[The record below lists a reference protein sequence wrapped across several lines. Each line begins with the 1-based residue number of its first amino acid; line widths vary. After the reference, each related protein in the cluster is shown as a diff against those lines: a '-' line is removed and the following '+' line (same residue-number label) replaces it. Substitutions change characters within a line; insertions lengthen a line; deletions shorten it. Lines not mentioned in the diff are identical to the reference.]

1 MSTLDLLGVVNP
13 ICLLKSKD
21 AISKM
26 RRGDVLE
33 IWVQDAEVVE
43 SLTKILEHSGD
54 RVEGTFEEK
63 DRYRILVRKG

>member
-43 SLTKILEHSGD
+43 SLTKILEH
-54 RVEGTFEEK
+54 
-63 DRYRILVRKG
+63 